1 MKDVLRLLEQDARLT
16 PADVAK
22 ATGRSV
28 AEVEAI
34 IKQATDD
41 RVLLGY
47 HAHVNWE
54 RVEGEQEVWALI
66 GVRGTPQREVGFDDL
81 AAQIARFP
89 ETRMV
94 YLVTGDFDLAVMVVG
109 KTMQEVS
116 DFVSRRLYSLDGM
129 KGTNS
134 YFIMRRYKDQGA
146 TLKVEPPTQR
156 LAVTP

>member
-1 MKDVLRLLEQDARLT
+1 MKDVLKLLEQDARLT

-41 RVLLGY
+41 RILLGY

-66 GVRGTPQREVGFDDL
+66 GVRGTPQRDVGFDDL

-109 KTMQEVS
+109 KSMQEVS
-116 DFVSRRLYSLDGM
+116 DFVSRRLYSLEGV

-134 YFIMRRYKDQGA
+134 YFIMRRYKDQGT